1 MLDLKS
7 TPWRRTSSYN
17 FFFLSFFL
25 SIIMSAEQQSIN
37 HNNTDES
44 EDSLTQITNENKKRQ
59 IEDVEEE
66 PKPTSALAEKMAKLK
81 QLKRRRVKLIK
92 RCYLKLITKQ
102 ST

>member
-1 MLDLKS
+1 
-7 TPWRRTSSYN
+7 
-17 FFFLSFFL
+17 
-25 SIIMSAEQQSIN
+25 
-37 HNNTDES
+37 
-44 EDSLTQITNENKKRQ
+44 LTQITNENKKRQ